1 MTGISDLHD
10 NLVRRVNVGDMLL
23 RSAERFP
30 DREMLVDGARRW
42 SYRAFNRWTNQ
53 LAHGLESLGFGPG
66 DRLALMSGNC
76 AEFLATYF
84 ACAKLGVACVPINL
98 LWGPNEIGYV
108 LGHAGARGAVVEAAL
123 LTRLVAA
130 LPADGRVRDIVGIG
144 EDTSVALP
152 TGVRGTAFKVLCDDR
167 PDTEPEHVVGNDAA
181 VSILYTSG
189 TTAAPKGVVAS
200 HLAICMDSLGT
211 ALDTGMGGR
220 DRITAML
227 PLFHTAQLNAL
238 CTPAVAVGA
247 GIVMLREFHAAT
259 LLDLIERERITVTF
273 GLPLMIRALC
283 DAQEAQ
289 PRDLVSLRLAVYAM
303 AAMPQADLVRAMR
316 LLGCGFSLMFGQT
329 EMSPVATFFRPEH
342 QLSHPGAVGTP
353 ATNVR
358 VGIMDEHGALL
369 PADETGEIVYRSP
382 QTLSGYLD
390 NPEATAEVFR
400 HGWFHSGDAGHL
412 DADGLLWFDDRFK
425 DVIKSGGEN
434 VSSLEV
440 EKAILAAEPGI
451 AEVAVVGLAHA
462 HWTEAIT
469 AFVLPRP
476 GATVDA
482 AALLTRLREGLSAF
496 KCPKDIVVLDALPK
510 TATGKVQKA
519 KLRAQHARHY
529 DAGPIA

>member
-1 MTGISDLHD
+1 MTDISTLHD

-23 RSAERFP
+23 RSVERFP
-30 DREMLVDGARRW
+30 EREMLVDGARRW

-53 LAHGLESLGFGPG
+53 LAHGLASLGYGPG
-66 DRLALMSGNC
+66 DRLALMAGNC

-108 LGHAGARGAVVEAAL
+108 LAHAKARGAVVEAPL
-123 LTRLVAA
+123 LARLVAA
-130 LPADGRVRDIVGIG
+130 LPADGSVRDVVSMG
-144 EDTSVALP
+144 EVPDAPLPAGVHASGFQALC
-152 TGVRGTAFKVLCDDR
+152 AHQ
-167 PDTEPEHVVGNDAA
+167 PDTEPEQVVANDAA

-189 TTAAPKGVVAS
+189 TTSAPKGVVAS

-211 ALDTGMGGR
+211 ALDTGMSGS

-238 CTPAVAVGA
+238 CTPAIAVGA
-247 GIVMLREFHAAT
+247 GIVVLREFHAAS
-259 LLDLIERERITVTF
+259 LLDLIERERLSVVF
-273 GLPLMIRALC
+273 GLPLMVRALC

-289 PRDLVSLRLAVYAM
+289 PRDLASLRLAVYAM

-316 LLGCGFSLMFGQT
+316 LLGCEFSLMFGQT

-358 VGIMDEHGALL
+358 VGIMDEHGGLL
-369 PADETGEIVYRSP
+369 PAGATGEIVYRSP
-382 QTLSGYLD
+382 QLLNSYLD
-390 NPEATAEVFR
+390 NPDATAEAFR
-400 HGWFHSGDAGHL
+400 HGWFHSGDAGHM
-412 DADGLLWFDDRFK
+412 DADGLLWFEDRFK

-440 EKAILAAEPGI
+440 EKAILATEPGI

-469 AFVLPRP
+469 AFALPRP
-476 GATVDA
+476 GS
-482 AALLTRLREGLSAF
+482 ALDTGAVLKRLRETLSAF

-510 TATGKVQKA
+510 TATGKIQKA
-519 KLRAQHARHY
+519 QLRAQYARHY
-529 DAGPIA
+529 DVGPAA